1 MSGQDGPVLGKM
13 QQGCYQNAT
22 SKLAGVRKNSRTF
35 ENTTALVCVFF
46 VFFLGIYICRS
57 PVSLVTW
64 KNNGVRG
71 LFLYLKCGEPPHCNK
86 VVKLL

>member
-46 VFFLGIYICRS
+46 VFFFFRNIY
-57 PVSLVTW
+57 L
-64 KNNGVRG
+64 
-71 LFLYLKCGEPPHCNK
+71 
-86 VVKLL
+86 

>member
-1 MSGQDGPVLGKM
+1 MREDEQLIYLSGQDGPVLGKM

-46 VFFLGIYICRS
+46 VFFFFRNIY
-57 PVSLVTW
+57 L
-64 KNNGVRG
+64 
-71 LFLYLKCGEPPHCNK
+71 
-86 VVKLL
+86 